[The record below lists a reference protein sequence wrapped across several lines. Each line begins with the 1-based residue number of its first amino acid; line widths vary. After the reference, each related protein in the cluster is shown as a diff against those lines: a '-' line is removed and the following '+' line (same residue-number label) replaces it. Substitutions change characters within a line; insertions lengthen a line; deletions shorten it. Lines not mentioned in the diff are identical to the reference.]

1 MNDRPCV
8 LASVTRRMLKFGTLI
23 AVTLVVSGCS
33 YWPAAGNNGLFYTNV
48 TRPVSVVDKQALA
61 VRRGE
66 ACSTG
71 ILGLYASG
79 NSSVNRAKTRAGINE
94 VHIVEERFTQ
104 FLAGVY
110 TKYCTVVSGS

>member
-1 MNDRPCV
+1 MNGRPRV
-8 LASVTRRMLKFGTLI
+8 LAKVTGRTLKLGTLI
-23 AVTLVVSGCS
+23 AATLIVSGCG
-33 YWPAAGNNGLFYTNV
+33 YWPAAGNNGIFYTNV
-48 TRPVSVVDKQALA
+48 TRPVAVVDKQALA

-104 FLAGVY
+104 ILAGLY

>member
-1 MNDRPCV
+1 MNDRTCTPTA
-8 LASVTRRMLKFGTLI
+8 LTGRMFKFAMLSAAMLMI
-23 AVTLVVSGCS
+23 SGCS
-33 YWPAAGNNGLFYTNV
+33 YWPAAGNNGILYTNV

-61 VRRGE
+61 TRRGE

-79 NSSVNRAKTRAGINE
+79 NSSINRAKRRGGIEE

-104 FLAGVY
+104 ILAGLY
-110 TKYCTVVSGS
+110 TKYCTVVSGA